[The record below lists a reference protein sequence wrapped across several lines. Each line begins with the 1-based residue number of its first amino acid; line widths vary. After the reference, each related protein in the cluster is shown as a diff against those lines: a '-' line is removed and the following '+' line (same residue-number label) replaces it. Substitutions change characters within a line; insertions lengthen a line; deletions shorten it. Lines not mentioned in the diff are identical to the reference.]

1 MVSAFLKIAAFF
13 LVLAL
18 ANVVF
23 WGGII
28 WATLGAL
35 RFFGVL

>member
-1 MVSAFLKIAAFF
+1 MVSAFLKIAT
-13 LVLAL
+13 LLAL
-18 ANVVF
+18 LAISNVIF

-35 RFFGVL
+35 RFFNVL

>member
-1 MVSAFLKIAAFF
+1 MNAFLKITAF
-13 LVLAL
+13 LLALAL
-18 ANVVF
+18 ANVIF

-35 RFFGVL
+35 RFFGVV

>member
-1 MVSAFLKIAAFF
+1 MNPFLKISII
-13 LVLAL
+13 LGLLAL
-18 ANVVF
+18 SNVIF

-35 RFFGVL
+35 RFFNVL

>member
-1 MVSAFLKIAAFF
+1 MVSAFLRLAAFF
-13 LVLAL
+13 LALAL
-18 ANVVF
+18 ANVIF

-28 WATLGAL
+28 WMTLGAL

>member
-1 MVSAFLKIAAFF
+1 MDAFLKIAT
-13 LVLAL
+13 LLAL
-18 ANVVF
+18 LAMANVIF

-35 RFFGVL
+35 RFFSVL

>member
-1 MVSAFLKIAAFF
+1 MHPFLKIAIF
-13 LVLAL
+13 LVLLAL
-18 ANVVF
+18 SNVIF

>member
-1 MVSAFLKIAAFF
+1 MSAFLKIAAFII
-13 LVLAL
+13 LLAL
-18 ANVVF
+18 SNVIF

>member
-1 MVSAFLKIAAFF
+1 MQPFLKIAAI
-13 LVLAL
+13 LVLL
-18 ANVVF
+18 VISNVIF
-23 WGGII
+23 YGSII

>member
-1 MVSAFLKIAAFF
+1 MNPFLKVAIV
-13 LVLAL
+13 LVLLAL
-18 ANVVF
+18 SNVIF

-28 WATLGAL
+28 WATIAAL